1 MHTFTIKILPNEYWY
16 GGAVYDSTSMPY
28 GEDTEFSTKL
38 LKDNKYNQVNTT
50 LISSKGRY
58 AYSDGFDMTVSGG
71 VITLFSPGEVTFGR
85 AGETLKDAYLY
96 VMQTVFPVDGKL
108 PAKEFFTKA
117 QFNDWIELGRWKT
130 QAQVESYA
138 KEVAESG
145 YPYAI
150 YMIDSE
156 WANHYGALRFD
167 PEKFHDPKKMLD
179 TLNALGFKVL
189 VWESPF
195 ITPDSP
201 EFREL
206 KEKDLLVKSADGKIA
221 VREWWDGISALLDMS
236 NPAAVEWLKE
246 RNEKLLAM
254 GVCGFKLDAG
264 DVEYYRDDD
273 ITFGGVTA
281 RGQCKTYAEFGLN
294 YAYHELRAGYNVGG
308 KGINQRQADKWH
320 RWEKPG
326 LAAIVPEIIGMGL
339 MGYFY
344 TCPDMVGGGSI
355 GQIGTIDEE
364 LFVRYAAASALMP
377 MIQFSALP
385 WRFLSPENNEIC
397 KKFALLHEEF
407 GEYIYALAKNAAKTG
422 EPITRHL
429 AYEFPNEGFEREM
442 NVFMLGSEYLVAPVL
457 KKGERTK
464 TLRLPSGK
472 WQYFDGKT
480 FDGGKEVTVTAL
492 LDTLPYFKKI

>member
-1 MHTFTIKILPNEYWY
+1 MNTFEIEILQDEYWY
-16 GGAVYDSTSMPY
+16 GGAVFDSTAMPY
-28 GEDTEFSTKL
+28 GRDTEFSTVL
-38 LKDNKYNQVNTT
+38 LTDNRYNQVNST

-58 AYSDGFDMTVSGG
+58 AYSDGFDMTVKGG
-71 VITLFSPGEVTFGR
+71 VITLFSPNEVTFGK
-85 AGETLKDAYLY
+85 AGETLKDAYRY
-96 VMQTVFPVDGKL
+96 VMNTAFPPDGKL

-117 QFNDWIELGRWKT
+117 QFNDWIALGRWKT
-130 QAQVESYA
+130 QEQVLEYA
-138 KEVAESG
+138 EEVVKSG
-145 YPYAI
+145 YPYSV

-167 PEKFHDPKKMLD
+167 PEKFSNPQEMLAK
-179 TLNALGFKVL
+179 LKAFGFKVM

-195 ITPDSP
+195 ITADSP

-206 KEKDLLVKSADGKIA
+206 KEKGLLVKSADGKIA

-236 NPAAVEWLKE
+236 NPQAVAWLKE

-254 GVCGFKLDAG
+254 GVDGFKLDAG

-273 ITFGGVTA
+273 ITYGNVTA
-281 RGQCKTYAEFGLN
+281 RGQCEAWAKFGLEYPFN
-294 YAYHELRAGYNVGG
+294 ELRAGYNVGG
-308 KGINQRQADKWH
+308 LGINQRQADKWH

-326 LAAIVPEIIGMGL
+326 LQAIVPEIIGMGL
-339 MGYFY
+339 MGYWY

-355 GQIGTIDEE
+355 GTAGTVDEE

-385 WRFLSPENNEIC
+385 WRWLKKENDEIC

-407 GEYIYALAKNAAKTG
+407 GEYIYGLAQNASKTG

-429 AYEFPNEGFEREM
+429 AYEYPNEGFEREM
-442 NVFMLGSEYLVAPVL
+442 TAFMLGDKYLVAPVL
-457 KKGERTK
+457 QKGVYQRTVK
-464 TLRLPSGK
+464 LPKGK
-472 WQYFDGKT
+472 WEYCNGKIY
-480 FDGGKEVTVTAL
+480 DGGEEITVDAP

>member
-1 MHTFTIKILPNEYWY
+1 MRTFTIDILPNEYWY
-16 GGAVYDSTSMPY
+16 GGAVFDSTAMPY
-28 GEDTEFSTKL
+28 GKDSDFSTVL
-38 LKDNKYNQVNTT
+38 LTDNKYNQVSSV

-58 AYSDGFDMTVSGG
+58 AYSDGFDMTVKGG
-71 VITLFSPGEVTFGR
+71 VITLFSPNEVTFGQ
-85 AGETLKDAYLY
+85 AGETLKDAYRYALN
-96 VMQTVFPVDGKL
+96 TVFPPDGKL
-108 PAKEFFTKA
+108 PAKEFFIKP
-117 QFNDWIELGRWKT
+117 QFNDWIALGRWKT
-130 QAQVESYA
+130 QAQVEEYA
-138 KEVAESG
+138 KEVANSG
-145 YPYAI
+145 YPYSV

-167 PEKFHDPKKMLD
+167 PEKFDDPQAMIEKLK
-179 TLNALGFKVL
+179 ALGFKVM

-206 KEKDLLVKSADGKIA
+206 KEKNLLVKSADGKIA
-221 VREWWDGISALLDMS
+221 VREWWDGISALLDIT
-236 NPAAVEWLKE
+236 NPEAVDWLKA

-254 GVCGFKLDAG
+254 GVDGFKLDAG

-273 ITFGGVTA
+273 ITYGGVPA
-281 RGQCKTYAEFGLN
+281 RGQCQAWAEFGLN
-294 YAYHELRAGYNVGG
+294 YAFNELRAAYNVGG

-326 LAAIVPEIIGMGL
+326 LQAIVPEIIGMGL
-339 MGYFY
+339 AGYWY

-355 GQIGTIDEE
+355 GTAGVVDEE

-385 WRFLSPENNEIC
+385 WRWLSPENNEIC

-407 GEYIYALAKNAAKTG
+407 GEYIYALAENAAKTG
-422 EPITRHL
+422 EPIARHL
-429 AYEFPNEGFEREM
+429 AYEFPNENFEKEM
-442 NVFMLGSEYLVAPVL
+442 RAFMLGSEYLVAPVL
-457 KKGERTK
+457 EKGVRQK
-464 TLRLPSGK
+464 TVRLPKGQ
-472 WQYFDGKT
+472 WQYFDGRI
-480 FDGGKEVTVTAL
+480 FEGGKEVTVDAP